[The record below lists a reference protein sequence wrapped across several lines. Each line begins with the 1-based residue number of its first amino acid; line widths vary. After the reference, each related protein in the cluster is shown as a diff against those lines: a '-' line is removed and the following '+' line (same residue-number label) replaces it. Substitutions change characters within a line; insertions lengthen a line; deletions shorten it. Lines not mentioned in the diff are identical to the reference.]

1 MGKHPPLRHDFTPLE
16 IIIACKQGSR
26 MLILFGLAR
35 VTLRYPRTEK
45 NGWAVAL
52 AHVTE
57 DGDNKMA
64 TNLVNHAPRLTS
76 VDKTYSD
83 LPPAVAEALEHESL
97 TTTYPTGAVLFA
109 EGQSPRGVFIVRR
122 GKVKLSICGSD
133 GRTLI
138 LRMVEP
144 GLLLG
149 VAAVVTGC
157 TYEATAETQEP
168 SEISFLR
175 HSDLLRLMRLHGEL
189 ALWVTQQISAD
200 YASTCRE
207 IRDLILSDSAS
218 EKLARLLVGWLD
230 QNTEAR
236 NPSQMKLAL
245 THEEIGQMIGTSR
258 ETVSRLFAG
267 FKKQRLIQQNGS
279 TLVIPNRVALESLIT
294 A

>member
-1 MGKHPPLRHDFTPLE
+1 
-16 IIIACKQGSR
+16 
-26 MLILFGLAR
+26 
-35 VTLRYPRTEK
+35 
-45 NGWAVAL
+45 
-52 AHVTE
+52 
-57 DGDNKMA
+57 MA
-64 TNLVNHAPRLTS
+64 THIVNPQKVAAA
-76 VDKTYSD
+76 DKNPSD
-83 LPPAVAEALEHESL
+83 LSPVIADALEQEAV

-109 EGQSPRGVFIVRR
+109 EGQSPRGVFIVRKGR
-122 GKVKLSICGSD
+122 VKLSICGSD

-138 LRMVEP
+138 LRIVEP
-144 GLLLG
+144 GCPLG
-149 VAAVVTGC
+149 VAAVVSGRP
-157 TYEATAETQEP
+157 YEATAETQEP

-175 HSDLLRLMRLHGEL
+175 QSDLLRLMRLHGEL
-189 ALWVTQQISAD
+189 ALWVTQHISAD

-230 QNTEAR
+230 QNTAAR

-267 FKKQRLIQQNGS
+267 FKKQHLIQQTGS
-279 TLVIPNRVALESLIT
+279 TLVIPSRVALESLIT

>member
-1 MGKHPPLRHDFTPLE
+1 
-16 IIIACKQGSR
+16 
-26 MLILFGLAR
+26 
-35 VTLRYPRTEK
+35 
-45 NGWAVAL
+45 
-52 AHVTE
+52 
-57 DGDNKMA
+57 MA
-64 TNLVNHAPRLTS
+64 THVVNEAQKLAAT
-76 VDKTYSD
+76 DKTFCD
-83 LPPAVAEALEHESL
+83 LPPSIANTLEQEAL

-109 EGQSPRGVFIVRR
+109 EGQAPRGVFIVRR
-122 GKVKLSICGSD
+122 GRVKLSICGSD

-138 LRMVEP
+138 LRIVDP
-144 GLLLG
+144 GCPLG
-149 VAAVVTGC
+149 VAAVVSGRP
-157 TYEATAETQEP
+157 YEATAETQEP

-175 HSDLLRLMRLHGEL
+175 HSDLLQLMRQHGEF
-189 ALWVTQQISAD
+189 ALWVTQHISAD

-230 QNTEAR
+230 QNTTSK

-245 THEEIGQMIGTSR
+245 THEEIGQMIGSSR

-267 FKKQRLIQQNGS
+267 FKKQRIIQQTGS

>member
-1 MGKHPPLRHDFTPLE
+1 MSSHMVSPQK
-16 IIIACKQGSR
+16 IASANNT
-26 MLILFGLAR
+26 FG
-35 VTLRYPRTEK
+35 
-45 NGWAVAL
+45 
-52 AHVTE
+52 
-57 DGDNKMA
+57 
-64 TNLVNHAPRLTS
+64 
-76 VDKTYSD
+76 D
-83 LPPAVAEALEHESL
+83 LPAALIDMMEKEAI

-109 EGQSPRGVFIVRR
+109 EGQVPRGVFLVRR
-122 GKVKLSICGSD
+122 GRVKLSISGSD

-138 LRMVEP
+138 LRMVEVGCP
-144 GLLLG
+144 MG
-149 VAAVVTGC
+149 VAAVVSGRQ
-157 TYEATAETQEP
+157 YEATAETQEP

-175 HSDLLRLMRLHGEL
+175 QCDLLRLMRVHGEL
-189 ALWVTQQISAD
+189 ALWVTQHISAD

-230 QNTEAR
+230 QNAEAR